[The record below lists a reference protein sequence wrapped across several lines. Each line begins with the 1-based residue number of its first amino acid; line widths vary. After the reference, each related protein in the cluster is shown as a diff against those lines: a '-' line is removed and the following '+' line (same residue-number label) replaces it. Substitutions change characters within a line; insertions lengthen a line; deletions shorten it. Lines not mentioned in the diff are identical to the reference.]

1 LLFLLTAAGAA
12 WLAYDQAAG
21 WGKLLPIVGGLAIYY
36 GIVQAPEKIYIAA
49 GRHLLRLCLLILPS
63 AFAVY
68 FLLTNDWTGEMGN
81 PSLLDPLRRWLGVW
95 QPVFRGDRLNPN
107 GIGGIIAAYVPL
119 QIAATGVGRRSLV
132 PIWAIVPLLCL
143 SALGLLMSSSRGAW
157 LALAIAA
164 GGWALGSLSERQTL
178 SGHTDRPVSP
188 ARDLWIIVPVVG
200 GLIIFLVLLA
210 TPVGVWLNGMDGD
223 RISLW
228 RNSLDLVSDY
238 PFSGLGLA
246 SFEMPYSSY
255 VFLLHVG
262 FQTYG
267 AHNLL
272 LDVWLEQGLL
282 GLLALLWLLAA
293 ALWPNQSASY
303 WRQPALASLAVL
315 LLHGLVDDVFYG
327 GDGAGIFLL
336 FVPFALL
343 ARPAEISGPTPRN
356 TSELKQSSPR
366 LISFLGPALALLA
379 LAALLLLPSWRAAL
393 QANLGALAQTRA
405 ELSVYDWPEWP
416 IQDELRRSSEI
427 DLAPALAHYQA
438 ALARNPANAT
448 ANRRLGQI
456 ELSLGK
462 YEAARKHLEA
472 AYVIA
477 PDQRATR
484 QLLGESYAV
493 AGEVERAA
501 ALWQT
506 VNTRQGQLQLR
517 HWWYEHIGESQRAA
531 WVAEGAK

>member
-1 LLFLLTAAGAA
+1 LLFLLSAVCAA
-12 WLAYDQAAG
+12 WLAYDQVAG
-21 WGKLLPIVGGLAIYY
+21 WGKFLPIVGGLAVYY
-36 GIVQAPEKIYIAA
+36 GIVQTPEKIYMAA
-49 GRHLLRLCLLILPS
+49 GRHLLRLFLLILPS
-63 AFAVY
+63 ALAVY
-68 FLLTNDWTGEMGN
+68 FLMTNDWPGEMGN
-81 PSLLDPLRRWLGVW
+81 PSLLDPIRRWLGEW
-95 QPVFRGDRLNPN
+95 EPVFRSDRLNPN
-107 GIGGIIAAYVPL
+107 GIGGIIAVYVPL
-119 QIAATGVGRRSLV
+119 QIAAMGLGRRSHV
-132 PIWAIVPLLCL
+132 ASWVVVPLLCL
-143 SALGLLMSSSRGAW
+143 SGLGLLMSSSRGAW
-157 LALAIAA
+157 LALAVAA
-164 GGWALGSLSERQTL
+164 TGWALGSLSERQAL
-178 SGHTDRPVSP
+178 RGHTGRPVSHT
-188 ARDLWIIVPVVG
+188 RDLWIIVPVLG

-210 TPVGVWLNGMDGD
+210 TPVGAWLHGMDGD

-228 RNSLDLVSDY
+228 RNSLDLASDY

-293 ALWPNQSASY
+293 ALWPNQPASY

-343 ARPAEISGPTPRN
+343 AGPAESSGPTPQKM
-356 TSELKQSSPR
+356 SALKQANPR
-366 LISFLGPALALLA
+366 LTSFLGSALALLA
-379 LAALLLLPSWRAAL
+379 MAALLLLPSWRAAL

-405 ELSVYDWPEWP
+405 ELSVYDSPEWL
-416 IQDELRRSSEI
+416 IQDALRRSSKI

-438 ALARNPANAT
+438 ALARDPANAT

-456 ELSLGK
+456 ELSLGQ
-462 YEAARKHLEA
+462 YEAARKHLET
-472 AYVIA
+472 AYVVA

-501 ALWQT
+501 DMWRT
-506 VNTRQGQLQLR
+506 VEMRQGQLRLR
-517 HWWYEHIGESQRAA
+517 QWWYEHIGESQRAA